1 MGYVNNKGEEQSK
14 NVEDDTV
21 DANRDSTLQDAK
33 TQNDTSNEIPTH
45 KQFIANNNSDV
56 DNLCK

>member
-21 DANRDSTLQDAK
+21 DANTDSTLQDAK

-45 KQFIANNNSDV
+45 KQFIANNNLDV
-56 DNLCK
+56 NNLYK